1 MSRVPQDPDRVA
13 AADPLAAEDPMADYL
28 PEPTRPWHEAGARAA
43 FGRAV
48 ADVDAQRTP
57 IEVPIV
63 IDGQRRDGEGTRD
76 SVDPGEPTRV
86 VARAAEAGAAHADEA
101 VRIALRAQDEW
112 GRTSAVERG
121 RILRGAAAWMR
132 ERRDELSARQ
142 VFEAGKPWAE
152 ADADLC
158 EAIDF
163 LEYYARQ
170 AVLLDRGG
178 PVQSPPGEANRLRYR
193 PRGVTVVIAP
203 WNFPLAIPT
212 GMTVA
217 ALATG
222 NATIL
227 KPAEQ
232 TPAVALHLVEALE
245 AAGLPDGVLG
255 FLPGPGEVVGARL
268 VEHPDVA
275 TIVFTGSR
283 PVGFQINA
291 TAAKV
296 VEGQRTIKQVI
307 CELGG
312 KNPMLVAADAD
323 LDEVVPA
330 AAYSAFGFAGQ
341 KCSATSRLLVV
352 DELHDQLVERLAEHA
367 QELLV
372 GHPRDGEV
380 DLGPVIDA
388 ESHERLLA
396 ATRPDAGRVVHRG
409 EVPEDAP
416 ATSSGASEPGARGW
430 FVPPTIVT
438 DLPEDHAL
446 RTDEQFGP
454 ILAVVRGRDL
464 DELVTI
470 ANDTPYGLTAGL
482 FTRSARDIQRVTD
495 QLRAGN
501 IYVNR
506 GTTGAVVGRQPF
518 GGFGHSGVG
527 SKAGGPDYLHQFVN
541 PVVTTENTVRAGF
554 TPDLLT

>member
-1 MSRVPQDPDRVA
+1 VNVTDATRP
-13 AADPLAAEDPMADYL
+13 DPLTAEDPMADYL
-28 PEPTRPWHEAGARAA
+28 PEPLRPWHDAAVRRTFGQAVERAD
-43 FGRAV
+43 
-48 ADVDAQRTP
+48 ADRTP
-57 IEVPIV
+57 IEVPLV
-63 IDGQRRDGEGTRD
+63 IAGRRREGDGTLD
-76 SVDPGEPTRV
+76 SVDPGEPSRV
-86 VARAAEAGAAHADEA
+86 VARAANATAEHADEA
-101 VRIALRAQDEW
+101 IAVASRAQEQW
-112 GRTSAVERG
+112 GRTSAAERG
-121 RILRGAAAWMR
+121 RVLRGAAAWMR
-132 ERRDELSARQ
+132 DRRDELAARQ

-152 ADADLC
+152 ADADIC

-163 LEYYARQ
+163 LEYYSRQ
-170 AVLLDRGG
+170 AVLLERGG
-178 PVQSPPGEANRLRYR
+178 PVQSPPGEANRLTYR
-193 PRGVTVVIAP
+193 PRGVTAVIAP

-212 GMTVA
+212 GMVA
-217 ALATG
+217 GALAAG
-222 NATIL
+222 NTAIL

-232 TPAVALHLVEALE
+232 TPAVAMHLLEALE
-245 AAGLPDGVLG
+245 AGGIPEGVFG
-255 FLPGPGEVVGARL
+255 FLPGPGEIVGARL

-291 TAAKV
+291 TAAKM
-296 VEGQRTIKQVI
+296 VEGQRMIKQVI

-312 KNPMLVAADAD
+312 KNPLLIASDAD

-352 DELHDQLVERLAEHA
+352 DELHDRVLERLAAHA

-380 DLGPVIDA
+380 DLGPVIDE
-388 ESHERLLA
+388 ESHQRLLA
-396 ATRPDAGRVVHRG
+396 ASQPDAGRMVHRHSDLPDEG
-409 EVPEDAP
+409 Y
-416 ATSSGASEPGARGW
+416 
-430 FVPPTIVT
+430 FVPPTIVA
-438 DLPEDHAL
+438 DLPSDHQL
-446 RTDEQFGP
+446 VTDEQFGP
-454 ILAVVRGRDL
+454 ILAVIRGRDL
-464 DELVTI
+464 DELVEI

-482 FTRSARDIQRVTD
+482 FTRSARDIQRVTSE
-495 QLRAGN
+495 LRAGN

>member
-1 MSRVPQDPDRVA
+1 MTMNVTA
-13 AADPLAAEDPMADYL
+13 ATRPDPLTAEDPMADYL
-28 PEPTRPWHEAGARAA
+28 PEPTRPWHETAVRDA

-48 ADVDAQRTP
+48 ARADADRTP
-57 IEVPIV
+57 IEVPLV
-63 IDGQRRDGEGTRD
+63 LGGRRREGDGTLD
-76 SVDPGEPTRV
+76 SVDPGEPSRV
-86 VARAAEAGAAHADEA
+86 VARAANATAAHADEA
-101 VRIALRAQDEW
+101 VAIASDAQQAW
-112 GRTSAVERG
+112 GRTTAAERG
-121 RILRGAAAWMR
+121 RVLRGAAAWMR
-132 ERRDELSARQ
+132 EHRDDLSARQ

-152 ADADLC
+152 ADADIC

-163 LEYYARQ
+163 LEYYSRQ
-170 AVLLDRGG
+170 AVMLERGG
-178 PVQSPPGEANRLRYR
+178 EVQSPPGEANRLTYR
-193 PRGVTVVIAP
+193 PRGVTAVIAP

-212 GMTVA
+212 GMVA
-217 ALATG
+217 GALAAG

-232 TPAVALHLVEALE
+232 TPAVALHLLEALE
-245 AAGLPDGVLG
+245 AGGIPDGVFG

-268 VEHPDVA
+268 VEHAGVA

-291 TAAKV
+291 TAARM
-296 VEGQRTIKQVI
+296 VEGQRMIKQVI

-312 KNPMLVAADAD
+312 KNPLLVAPDAD

-330 AAYSAFGFAGQ
+330 AAYGAFGFAGQ

-352 DELHDQLVERLAEHA
+352 DELHDRLVERLAAHA
-367 QELLV
+367 KELLV

-380 DLGPVIDA
+380 DLGPVIDE
-388 ESHERLLA
+388 ESYQRLMA
-396 ATRPDAGRVVHRG
+396 ASQPDAGRIVHRHTDLPDEG
-409 EVPEDAP
+409 Y
-416 ATSSGASEPGARGW
+416 

-438 DLPEDHAL
+438 DLPDDHPLA
-446 RTDEQFGP
+446 TDEQFGP
-454 ILAVVRGRDL
+454 ILAVLRAPDL
-464 DELVTI
+464 DDLVSI

-482 FTRSARDIQRVTD
+482 FTRSARDIERVTS

>member
-1 MSRVPQDPDRVA
+1 MTMNVTTATRP
-13 AADPLAAEDPMADYL
+13 DPLTATDPVADYL
-28 PEPTRPWHEAGARAA
+28 PEPTRPWHDAAVRAA
-43 FGRAV
+43 FARAV
-48 ADVDAQRTP
+48 AERDADRTP
-57 IEVPIV
+57 LEVPLV
-63 IDGQRRDGEGTRD
+63 LDGQRLEGEGTLD

-86 VARAAEAGAAHADEA
+86 VARAASATPTHADRA
-101 VRIALRAQDEW
+101 VAVAARVQEDW
-112 GRTSAVERG
+112 GRTSAVARG
-121 RILRGAAAWMR
+121 RVLRDAAAWMR
-132 ERRDELSARQ
+132 ERRDQLSALQ
-142 VFEAGKPWAE
+142 VFEEGKPWAE
-152 ADADLC
+152 ADADVC

-170 AVLLDRGG
+170 AVLLGRGG
-178 PVQSPPGEANRLRYR
+178 AVQSPPGEANRLTYR
-193 PRGVTVVIAP
+193 PRGVTAVIAP

-212 GMTVA
+212 GMVA
-217 ALATG
+217 GALAAG
-222 NATIL
+222 NTVVL

-232 TPAVALHLVEALE
+232 SPGIAYRLVEALE
-245 AAGLPDGVLG
+245 AAGLPQGVLG

-268 VEHPDVA
+268 VEHPLVA

-283 PVGFQINA
+283 EVGFQINA

-296 VEGQRTIKQVI
+296 VDGQPHIKRVV

-312 KNPMLVAADAD
+312 KNPLLVAADAD
-323 LDEVVPA
+323 LDEAVPA

-352 DELHDQLVERLAEHA
+352 DELHDRLVERLAAHA

-388 ESHERLLA
+388 ASHQRLLA
-396 ATRPDAGRVVHRG
+396 TTRPDAGRVVHRH
-409 EVPEDAP
+409 EDLPE
-416 ATSSGASEPGARGW
+416 EGW
-430 FVPPTIVT
+430 FVPPTIVA
-438 DLPEDHAL
+438 DLPGDHPL
-446 RTDEQFGP
+446 VTDEHFGP
-454 ILAVVRGRDL
+454 VLAVLRGRDL
-464 DELVTI
+464 DELVRI
-470 ANDTPYGLTAGL
+470 ANSTPYALTAGL
-482 FTRSARDIQRVTD
+482 FTRSERDIARVTG

-506 GTTGAVVGRQPF
+506 GTTGAVVGRQAF

-527 SKAGGPDYLHQFVN
+527 SKAGGPDYLLQFVN

>member
-1 MSRVPQDPDRVA
+1 MSHVPQDPDRA
-13 AADPLAAEDPMADYL
+13 GGDPLTAEDPMADYL
-28 PEPTRPWHEAGARAA
+28 PEPVRPWHEAGARDA

-48 ADVDAQRTP
+48 AEADARTTP
-57 IEVPIV
+57 IDVPIV
-63 IDGQRRDGEGTRD
+63 LDGRRRDGEGTRD
-76 SVDPGEPTRV
+76 SVDPGEPARV
-86 VARAAEAGAAHADEA
+86 VARAAEATAAHADEA
-101 VRIALRAQDEW
+101 VRVAVRAQEEW
-112 GRTSAVERG
+112 GRTTAVERG
-121 RILRGAAAWMR
+121 RVLRGAAAWMR

-232 TPAVALHLVEALE
+232 TPAVAYDLVSALE

-283 PVGFQINA
+283 PVGFRINA

-352 DELHDQLVERLAEHA
+352 DELHDELVERLAAHA
-367 QELLV
+367 RELLV

-396 ATRPDAGRVVHRG
+396 ASRPDDGRVVHRG
-409 EVPEDAP
+409 DVPDE
-416 ATSSGASEPGARGW
+416 GW
-430 FVPPTIVT
+430 FVPPTVVA
-438 DLPEDHAL
+438 DLPDGHAL

-454 ILAVVRGRDL
+454 ILAVIRGKDL
-464 DELVTI
+464 DELVAI

-482 FTRSARDIQRVTD
+482 FTRSARDIERVTG

>member
-1 MSRVPQDPDRVA
+1 MTVPQDPDRA
-13 AADPLAAEDPMADYL
+13 RAADPLVAEDPMADYL
-28 PEPTRPWHEAGARAA
+28 PEPVRPWHEQRVRDA
-43 FGRAV
+43 FAQAV
-48 ADVDAQRTP
+48 AAADADRTP
-57 IEVPIV
+57 IDVPIV
-63 IDGQRRDGEGTRD
+63 LDGQRRDGEGTRD
-76 SVDPGEPTRV
+76 SVDPGEPMRV
-86 VARAAEAGAAHADEA
+86 VARAAESTAAHADEA
-101 VRIALRAQDEW
+101 VRIALRAQEDW

-121 RILRGAAAWMR
+121 RILRGAAQWMR

-152 ADADLC
+152 ADADIC

-170 AVLLDRGG
+170 AVLLERGG
-178 PVQSPPGEANRLRYR
+178 PVQSPPGEANSLRYR

-232 TPAVALHLVEALE
+232 TPAVAYDLVEALE

-296 VEGQRTIKQVI
+296 VEGQRSIKTVI

-312 KNPMLVAADAD
+312 KNPMLIAHDAD

-352 DELHDQLVERLAEHA
+352 DELHDALVDRLAAHA
-367 QELLV
+367 KELLV

-380 DLGPVIDA
+380 DLGPVIDE
-388 ESHERLLA
+388 ESHQRLLA
-396 ATRPDAGRVVHRG
+396 ASQPDAGRIAHRHDDI
-409 EVPEDAP
+409 PED
-416 ATSSGASEPGARGW
+416 GY

-438 DLPEDHAL
+438 DLPRDHQL
-446 RTDEQFGP
+446 VRDEQFGP
-454 ILAVVRGRDL
+454 ILAVVRGSDL
-464 DELVTI
+464 DELVAI

-482 FTRSARDIQRVTD
+482 FTRSARDIQRVTS
-495 QLRAGN
+495 QLHAGN

-541 PVVTTENTVRAGF
+541 PVVVTENTVRAGF

>member
-1 MSRVPQDPDRVA
+1 MTDTLSHTDMLSDNA
-13 AADPLAAEDPMADYL
+13 ALAADALVADDPMADYL
-28 PEPTRPWHEAGARAA
+28 PEAMRPWHSDAARMSFAAAVEARD
-43 FGRAV
+43 R
-48 ADVDAQRTP
+48 DRTVLD
-57 IEVPIV
+57 IPIV
-63 IDGQRRDGEGTRD
+63 IDGVRRSGSGTLD
-76 SVDPGEPTRV
+76 SIDPGDTARV
-86 VARAAEAGAAHADEA
+86 IARAENATAAHADEA
-101 VRIALRAQDEW
+101 IASALRAHNEW
-112 GRTSAVERG
+112 SRTPAAERG
-121 RILRGAAAWMR
+121 AVLRRAAQWMR
-132 ERRDELSARQ
+132 ERRDELAALQ

-152 ADADLC
+152 GDADLC

-170 AVLLDRGG
+170 AVVLERGG
-178 PVQSPPGEANRLRYR
+178 EVQSPPGEANSMSYR

-212 GMTVA
+212 GMVA
-217 ALATG
+217 GAIAAG

-232 TPAVALHLVEALE
+232 TPAVAYGLLQAFE
-245 AAGLPDGVLG
+245 AAGLPKGVLN

-283 PVGFQINA
+283 AVGFGIME

-296 VEGQRTIKQVI
+296 VEGQRTIKRVI

-312 KNPMLVAADAD
+312 KNPLLIASDAD

-330 AAYSAFGFAGQ
+330 AAKSAFGFAGQ

-352 DELHDQLVERLAEHA
+352 DELHDQLVARLVEHSR
-367 QELLV
+367 ELLV

-388 ESHERLLA
+388 EAHARLMA
-396 ATRPDAGRVVHRG
+396 SSMPDAGTVVHRG
-409 EVPEDAP
+409 AAPE
-416 ATSSGASEPGARGW
+416 GGF

-438 DLPEDHAL
+438 GLPDDHPYV
-446 RTDEQFGP
+446 RDEHFGP
-454 ILAVVRGRDL
+454 LLAVVKRPTL
-464 DELVTI
+464 DGLIEV
-470 ANDTPYGLTAGL
+470 ANSTPYALTAGV
-482 FTRSARDIQRVTD
+482 FTRSARDIQHVTS

-506 GTTGAVVGRQPF
+506 GTTGAIVGRQPF

-527 SKAGGPDYLHQFVN
+527 SKAGGPDYLKNFTD
-541 PVVTTENTVRAGF
+541 PVVVTENTVRAGF
-554 TPDLLT
+554 TPDLLS

>member
-1 MSRVPQDPDRVA
+1 MTATMNVTTATRP
-13 AADPLAAEDPMADYL
+13 DPLTAEDPMADYL
-28 PEPTRPWHEAGARAA
+28 PEPTRPWHETAVRDA

-48 ADVDAQRTP
+48 AAVDAERTP
-57 IEVPIV
+57 IEVPLV
-63 IDGQRRDGEGTRD
+63 LGGRRRDGEGTMD

-86 VARAAEAGAAHADEA
+86 VARAANATAAHAEEA
-101 VRIALRAQDEW
+101 VAIAREAQEAW
-112 GRTSAVERG
+112 GRTTAAERG
-121 RILRGAAAWMR
+121 RVLRGAAAWMR
-132 ERRDELSARQ
+132 KHRDDLAARQ

-152 ADADLC
+152 ADADIC

-163 LEYYARQ
+163 LEYYSRQ
-170 AVLLDRGG
+170 AVLLERGG
-178 PVQSPPGEANRLRYR
+178 EVQSPPGEANRLTYR

-212 GMTVA
+212 GMVA
-217 ALATG
+217 GALASG
-222 NATIL
+222 NTAIL

-232 TPAVALHLVEALE
+232 TPAIALHLLEALE
-245 AAGLPDGVLG
+245 AGGIPDGVFG

-283 PVGFQINA
+283 SVGFQINA
-291 TAAKV
+291 TAARM
-296 VEGQRTIKQVI
+296 VEGQRQIKQVI

-312 KNPMLVAADAD
+312 KNPLLVAADAD

-352 DELHDQLVERLAEHA
+352 DELHDRLVERLAAHA
-367 QELLV
+367 EELLV
-372 GHPRDGEV
+372 GHPRNGEV
-380 DLGPVIDA
+380 DLGPVIDQ
-388 ESHERLLA
+388 ESHQRLLA
-396 ATRPDAGRVVHRG
+396 ASQPDAGRIAHRHADLPD
-409 EVPEDAP
+409 E
-416 ATSSGASEPGARGW
+416 GW

-438 DLPEDHAL
+438 DLPGDHQL
-446 RTDEQFGP
+446 VTDEQFGP
-454 ILAVVRGRDL
+454 ILAVIRGRDL
-464 DELVTI
+464 GDLVEI

-482 FTRSARDIQRVTD
+482 FTRSARDIDRVTSR
-495 QLRAGN
+495 LRAGN

-506 GTTGAVVGRQPF
+506 GTTGSVVGRQPF

-541 PVVTTENTVRAGF
+541 PVVVTENTVRAGF

>member
-1 MSRVPQDPDRVA
+1 MTDTLSYT
-13 AADPLAAEDPMADYL
+13 DPLAASDPMADYL
-28 PEPTRPWHEAGARAA
+28 PEAMRPWHEASARNAFAA
-43 FGRAV
+43 AV
-48 ADVDAQRTP
+48 ARRDGDRTV
-57 IEVPIV
+57 IDVPIV
-63 IDGQRRDGEGTRD
+63 IAGQRRSGAGTLD
-76 SVDPGEPTRV
+76 SIDPGDHARV
-86 VARAAEAGAAHADEA
+86 IARAENATAAQADEA
-101 VRIALRAQDEW
+101 IAAGLKAHEDW
-112 GRTSAVERG
+112 ARTPAAERG
-121 RILRGAAAWMR
+121 AILRRAAAWMR
-132 ERRDELSARQ
+132 ERRDELSALQ

-170 AVLLDRGG
+170 AVLLERGAE
-178 PVQSPPGEANRLRYR
+178 VQSPPGEANSMSYR

-212 GMTVA
+212 GMVA
-217 ALATG
+217 GAIAAG

-232 TPAVALHLVEALE
+232 TPAVAYGLVQAFE
-245 AAGLPDGVLG
+245 AAGLPAGVLG

-283 PVGFQINA
+283 AVGFGIMQ

-296 VEGQRTIKQVI
+296 LPGQRTIKRVI

-312 KNPMLVAADAD
+312 KNPLLVASDAD

-330 AAYSAFGFAGQ
+330 AAKSAFGFAGQ

-352 DELHDQLVERLAEHA
+352 DELHDQLVERLVEHTK
-367 QELLV
+367 ELLV

-380 DLGPVIDA
+380 DLGPVVDA
-388 ESHERLLA
+388 EAHARLLA
-396 ATRPDAGRVVHRG
+396 SSQPDAGRIVHRHAS
-409 EVPEDAP
+409 VPD
-416 ATSSGASEPGARGW
+416 GGY

-438 DLPEDHAL
+438 DLPGDHPYV
-446 RTDEQFGP
+446 TDEPFGP
-454 ILAVVRGRDL
+454 LLAVVKRPTL
-464 DELVTI
+464 DQLIEV
-470 ANDTPYGLTAGL
+470 ANATPYALTAGV
-482 FTRSARDIQRVTD
+482 FTRSARDIGHVTSN
-495 QLRAGN
+495 LRAGN

-506 GTTGAVVGRQPF
+506 GTTGAIVGRQPF

-527 SKAGGPDYLHQFVN
+527 SKAGGPDYLKQFVD
-541 PVVTTENTVRAGF
+541 PVVVTENTVRAGF
-554 TPDLLT
+554 TPDLLS

>member
-1 MSRVPQDPDRVA
+1 MNVTTATRP
-13 AADPLAAEDPMADYL
+13 DPLTAEDPMADYL
-28 PEPTRPWHEAGARAA
+28 PEPTRPWHDAAVRRA

-48 ADVDAQRTP
+48 EQADAERTP
-57 IEVPIV
+57 IEVPVV
-63 IDGQRRDGEGTRD
+63 IGGRRLEGDGTLD

-86 VARAAEAGAAHADEA
+86 VARAASATARHADDA
-101 VRIALRAQDEW
+101 VATAARVQPDW
-112 GRTSAVERG
+112 GRTTAAERG
-121 RILRGAAAWMR
+121 SILRGAAAWMR
-132 ERRDELSARQ
+132 ERRDDLAALQ
-142 VFEAGKPWAE
+142 VFEEGKPWAE
-152 ADADLC
+152 ADGDVC

-170 AVLLDRGG
+170 AVLLERGG
-178 PVQSPPGEANRLRYR
+178 DVQSPPGEANRMSYR
-193 PRGVTVVIAP
+193 PRGVTAVISP

-212 GMTVA
+212 GMVA
-217 ALATG
+217 GALATG
-222 NATIL
+222 NTVVF

-232 TPAVALHLVEALE
+232 SPGIALRLVEALE

-268 VEHPDVA
+268 VEHPVVA

-283 PVGFQINA
+283 EVGFQINA
-291 TAAKV
+291 TAARV
-296 VEGQRTIKQVI
+296 VEGQPHIKQVV

-352 DELHDQLVERLAEHA
+352 DELHDRLVDRLAAHA
-367 QELLV
+367 QELQV

-380 DLGPVIDA
+380 DLGPVIDE
-388 ESHERLLA
+388 ESYRRLLA
-396 ATRPDAGRVVHRG
+396 ASQPDAGRIVHRHT
-409 EVPEDAP
+409 ELPDE
-416 ATSSGASEPGARGW
+416 GW
-430 FVPPTIVT
+430 FVPPTIVA
-438 DLPEDHAL
+438 DLPDDHQL
-446 RTDEQFGP
+446 VRDEQFGP
-454 ILAVVRGRDL
+454 ILAVIRGRDL
-464 DELVTI
+464 DELVAI
-470 ANDTPYGLTAGL
+470 ANGTPYGLTAGL
-482 FTRSARDIQRVTD
+482 FTRSARDIQRVTS
-495 QLRAGN
+495 QLQAGN

-506 GTTGAVVGRQPF
+506 GTTGAIVGRQPF

-541 PVVTTENTVRAGF
+541 PVVVTENTVRAGF